1 MSVNVEGN
9 VSQINAGN
17 SWFQSVKVGGQQE
30 KEKAAPQ
37 PKADNAVKVS
47 ISQEGIE
54 SYRKQLRE
62 SGMGGANGKVIAKGD
77 KDSIIRQAQQATN
90 ALLANNYGNE
100 LAKETEKL
108 KGQRTGGSSYSLSNR
123 MEDSVRAY
131 GNLYDEIV
139 QGYQNGTRERY
150 TADENSEMG
159 FRKMTM
165 EEELS
170 GLDRAFQKMADRMD
184 VKEMIAGEF
193 KRLKAKEGKA
203 LPQDT
208 SKKPQSTDGD
218 APETIGQKMKR
229 LAQEWK
235 DAYKISGSKESSM
248 EKVLS
253 MLNGMFGISKEA

>member
-17 SWFQSVKVGGQQE
+17 SWFQNVKAGGQQE

-77 KDSIIRQAQQATN
+77 KDSIIRQAKQATN
-90 ALLANNYGNE
+90 ALLANNYSNE

-123 MEDSVRAY
+123 AEDSVRAY

-150 TADENSEMG
+150 VEDETSETG
-159 FRKMTM
+159 YRKMTM
-165 EEELS
+165 EEELD
-170 GLDRAFQKMADRMD
+170 GLDKAFQRAADGTEI
-184 VKEMIAGEF
+184 KEMIMSEF
-193 KRLKAKEGKA
+193 KRLSSKAGSK
-203 LPQDT
+203 QTSFSDT
-208 SKKPQSTDGD
+208 SKKPQ
-218 APETIGQKMKR
+218 AEEETIGQKMKK
-229 LAQEWK
+229 LEQAWT
-235 DAYKISGSKESSM
+235 DVYKTSGSKESGM